1 MKVARTLISAL
12 ALAALTG
19 GVALAQAPSA
29 TSLRPLCLWTYTIE
43 GTTVV
48 NPSTILFHTRD
59 GRTYVNTLKAP
70 CPGLMLHGF
79 VYLTHSSEIC
89 SNAVPISVIET
100 HQACALGVFE
110 PAPNVKPWS
119 YSP

>member
-1 MKVARTLISAL
+1 MKTAATTVMGLVL
-12 ALAALTG
+12 AGFAGA
-19 GVALAQAPSA
+19 AQAQSPSSS
-29 TSLRPLCLWTYTIE
+29 TQHPLCLWTYTIE

-48 NPSTILFHTRD
+48 NPRTILFHTRD

-70 CPGLMLHGF
+70 CPGLKLHGF
-79 VYLTHSSEIC
+79 VYLTHSDEIC
-89 SNAVPISVIET
+89 SNAVPISVIAT
-100 HQACALGVFE
+100 HEACALGVFT

>member
-1 MKVARTLISAL
+1 MKTVITLISAM
-12 ALAALTG
+12 ALAGLAG
-19 GVALAQAPSA
+19 EVALAQSPSA
-29 TSLRPLCLWTYTIE
+29 TSLHPLCLATYTIE

-70 CPGLMLHGF
+70 CPGLLLHGF

-89 SNAVPISVIET
+89 SNAVPIAVVQT

-110 PAPNVKPWS
+110 PAPNAKPWS